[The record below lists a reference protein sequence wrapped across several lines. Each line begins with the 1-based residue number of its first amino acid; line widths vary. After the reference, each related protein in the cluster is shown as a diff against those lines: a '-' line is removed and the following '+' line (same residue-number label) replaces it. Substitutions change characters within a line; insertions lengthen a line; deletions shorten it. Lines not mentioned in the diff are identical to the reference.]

1 MSSVSEMSPEE
12 KSQLGSM
19 QLASLEVV
27 KSPTS
32 EFDVA
37 IKSYVDTKFSDAVT
51 QAQQGVTDLIAGAP
65 AQLDTLK
72 EISTALGDNA
82 NLASVLVASI
92 ASVQTSL
99 NTEIASRVEADGKQ
113 DVSDA
118 TEKALR
124 DQYRLDDANMVEMK
138 VSAET
143 SMRMESEQQIRS
155 DFAYADQEE
164 KDARLYAENS
174 LNNKITKEKDDRTS
188 AIASEAST
196 RASVD
201 ASLVNL
207 VEEEKTLRV
216 QNCDYISTRV
226 DTEVQDRVLAI
237 GVESSAR
244 TLLGEQVN
252 DRISEEKQHTM
263 SSITTVY
270 EDLQALGQSKFSVS
284 PYYSGGSETPFT
296 ISEDSFLCVGDF
308 WRLRALNSG
317 TQKRLVFEHR
327 VALDAPYKTAIP
339 FIRQA

>member
-1 MSSVSEMSPEE
+1 MSVSEMTPEE
-12 KSQLGSM
+12 KSELGSM

-27 KSPTS
+27 KTPTS
-32 EFDVA
+32 DFDVA
-37 IKSYVDTKFSDAVT
+37 IKSYVDTKFSDAVS

-82 NLASVLVASI
+82 NLASVLVQSI
-92 ASVQTSL
+92 ANVQTAVDS
-99 NTEIASRVEADGKQ
+99 EIANRVSADGVQ
-113 DVSDA
+113 NLASQA
-118 TEKALR
+118 ESTLR
-124 DQYRLDDANMVEMK
+124 DQYRLDDQQIVEMK
-138 VSAET
+138 ISAET
-143 SMRMESEQQIRS
+143 STRMESEAQLRS

-164 KDARLYAENS
+164 KDARTYADNS
-174 LNNKITKEKDDRTS
+174 LNNKITQEVSDRAS
-188 AIASEAST
+188 AISSEAST

-207 VEEEKTLRV
+207 VEEEKSLRV
-216 QNCDYISTRV
+216 VADEFLGTRISDEET
-226 DTEVQDRVLAI
+226 
-237 GVESSAR
+237 AR

-317 TQKRLVFEHR
+317 VQKRLVFEHR
-327 VALDAPYKTAIP
+327 VALDAPYRTAIP